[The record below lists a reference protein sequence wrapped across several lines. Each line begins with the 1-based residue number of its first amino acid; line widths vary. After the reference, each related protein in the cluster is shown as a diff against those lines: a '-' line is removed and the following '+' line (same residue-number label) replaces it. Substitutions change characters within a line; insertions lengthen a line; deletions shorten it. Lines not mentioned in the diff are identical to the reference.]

1 MKDERL
7 PCRKFVTG
15 LWGCGAFGGD
25 SELKFVV
32 QWPLDSHR
40 LYQDKRRDEDDNED
54 EDEEEDDVDEPE

>member
-1 MKDERL
+1 M
-7 PCRKFVTG
+7 
-15 LWGCGAFGGD
+15 
-25 SELKFVV
+25 V